1 MRLFETSTAVRDLL
15 LQIRQGQPGA
25 MDGLFTH
32 CLERLKI
39 LSHTL
44 FRCRRDLHRFEES
57 DDLLQRSLIR
67 LHRAVSHL
75 QPESTRAFMA
85 LALQNVRWEL
95 ADLAREMQRRQ
106 QAISTAELFGEM
118 AEPKCRSGGPE
129 SLQEWGHFHSLVGK
143 LPQEER
149 EVFDAVYYGGAT
161 QQEVAGMLGVS
172 DRTVKRRWRSAK
184 ILLGQA
190 LQGEWPTI
198 E

>member
-25 MDGLFTH
+25 MDRLFAH
-32 CLERLKI
+32 CLERLKV
-39 LSHTL
+39 LSHSL
-44 FRCRRDLHRFEES
+44 FRCRRDLHHFEES

-67 LHRAVSHL
+67 LHRAVNHL

-95 ADLAREMQRRQ
+95 ADLAREMHRRQ
-106 QAISTAELFGEM
+106 QTFCAAPLADEVPEPRTCAGE
-118 AEPKCRSGGPE
+118 PE
-129 SLQEWGHFHSLVGK
+129 SLLEWGHFHDVVGR
-143 LPQEER
+143 LPEEER

-190 LQGEWPTI
+190 LQGEWPGL
-198 E
+198 

>member
-1 MRLFETSTAVRDLL
+1 MRLFETSTAVRELL
-15 LQIRQGQPGA
+15 LLIRQGQPGA
-25 MDGLFTH
+25 MDRLFAH

-67 LHRAVSHL
+67 MHRAVSHL

-106 QAISTAELFGEM
+106 QTMSVGDLVSELPDPGTKAGE
-118 AEPKCRSGGPE
+118 PE
-129 SLQEWGHFHSLVGK
+129 SLQEWSHFHSLVGK
-143 LPQEER
+143 LPEEER
-149 EVFDAVYYGGAT
+149 EVFDAVYYGGAS
-161 QQEVAGMLGVS
+161 QQEVADMLGVS

-190 LQGEWPTI
+190 LHGEWPSF

>member
-1 MRLFETSTAVRDLL
+1 MLVFETSTAVRDLL
-15 LQIRQGQPGA
+15 LQIRQGQPDA
-25 MDGLFTH
+25 MDRLFAH

-39 LSHTL
+39 LSHSL

-67 LHRAVSHL
+67 LHRAVGHL

-106 QAISTAELFGEM
+106 QTLSAGDWFGEV
-118 AEPKCRSGGPE
+118 AEPVNRTGEPG
-129 SLQEWGHFHSLVGK
+129 SLLEWNHFHTLVGQ
-143 LPQEER
+143 LPDEER

-161 QQEVAGMLGVS
+161 QQEVADMLGIS

-190 LQGEWPTI
+190 LEGEWPKFD
-198 E
+198 